1 MTRGTWMFRRAA
13 PASPAWNFAKTL
25 LQIVVMWGVGLALFP
40 LAIDRAA
47 AQAGIAHFHLPARR
61 EIGAA
66 LFLLFS
72 AGGLWSCVVMV
83 RWGDGT
89 PLPIDATNRLVAR
102 GPYAFLRNPMAVC
115 GAGQAAAVGAWLG
128 SWPVM
133 AYAMAGALLWNFVA
147 RPAEEADLLHH
158 FGAEYEEYRR
168 YVRCWIPRLT
178 PYRPSATP
186 AQAGVEINGS
196 RDGDRPTT
204 IHG

>member
-1 MTRGTWMFRRAA
+1 MRGTRIFRRAA

-25 LQIVVMWGVGLALFP
+25 LQIVVMWSVGLAVFP
-40 LAIDRAA
+40 LAIDALAA
-47 AQAGIAHFHLPARR
+47 RVGIADLNLPGGR

-83 RWGDGT
+83 WWGDGT
-89 PLPIDATNRLVAR
+89 PLPLDTTNRLVAR

-115 GAGQAAAVGAWLG
+115 GAGQALAVGAGLG

-133 AYAMAGALLWNFVA
+133 AYATVGALLWNFVL
-147 RPAEEADLLHH
+147 RPAEEAHLLHH

-168 YVRCWIPRLT
+168 NVRCWIPRVT
-178 PYRPSATP
+178 PYHP
-186 AQAGVEINGS
+186 AAA
-196 RDGDRPTT
+196 PK
-204 IHG
+204 